1 MKHMMWVAGLLLV
14 LPGCVSV
21 DQYDTIRESADAV
34 ESLKANDNRQEMQIR
49 ELEKRVDELQSRLG
63 SAMQEQGV
71 TVDSAS
77 ADGVRVTLPQS
88 VLFAS
93 GSTEINEQGRK
104 VLAGVAEA
112 ALKDSDEDVRI
123 VGHSDALP
131 VGGELKNRFTDNWE
145 LSAARAA
152 SVARVLVWGEGVK
165 QDRIL
170 VEGRGSAEPV
180 ADNATAEGRDQN
192 RRIEIF
198 IAG

>member
-1 MKHMMWVAGLLLV
+1 MKHMIWVAGLALL
-14 LPGCVSV
+14 LPGC
-21 DQYDTIRESADAV
+21 ISADYYDDMV
-34 ESLKANDNRQEMQIR
+34 RSVHEVDSLKSNDNRQDMQIR

-71 TVDSAS
+71 KVESAS
-77 ADGVRVTLPQS
+77 AEGVRVTLPQS

-93 GSTEINEQGRK
+93 GSTEINEEGRK
-104 VLAGVAEA
+104 VLASVAEA
-112 ALKDSDEDVRI
+112 ALKGSEENVRI

-152 SVARVLVWGEGVK
+152 SVARVLVWGEGVD
-165 QDRIL
+165 QGRIL
-170 VEGRGSAEPV
+170 VEGRGAAEPV